1 LPIICLIDRW
11 YGIVRPAY
19 CIHYS
24 SEIFWLGAVI
34 SAALHP
40 LLHAR
45 HIDGI
50 DKNNGL
56 STAILADRSII
67 GKRLKYKLLEIENLK
82 ASLLSTHNI
91 MKP

>member
-1 LPIICLIDRW
+1 MASFAQHFVFTTQVKYFGWVLLSPPRYTRCSTHATST
-11 YGIVRPAY
+11 AY
-19 CIHYS
+19 I
-24 SEIFWLGAVI
+24 L
-34 SAALHP
+34 
-40 LLHAR
+40 
-45 HIDGI
+45 